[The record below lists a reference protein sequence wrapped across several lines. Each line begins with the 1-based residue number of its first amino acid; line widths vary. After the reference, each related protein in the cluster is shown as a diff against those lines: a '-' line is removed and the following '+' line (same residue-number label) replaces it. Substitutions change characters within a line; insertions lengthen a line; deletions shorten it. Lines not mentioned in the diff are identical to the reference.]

1 MAAASGASDLEL
13 TQLRWAIDA
22 SLRAAEKQAE
32 TGTQPGPSGTSAG
45 REAAEVAAAG
55 GGGDGGRAANPKH
68 WGVDGGVDEVE
79 AAHSPNPNPN
89 PNEVEAAQSLW
100 LAESLAASAKDAQR
114 ASTVPR
120 MPRASANAC
129 PAHQP

>member
-1 MAAASGASDLEL
+1 MRPRRRAAAIQDSAVAAASGASDLEL

-89 PNEVEAAQSLW
+89 PN
-100 LAESLAASAKDAQR
+100 
-114 ASTVPR
+114 
-120 MPRASANAC
+120 AN
-129 PAHQP
+129 PNPNS